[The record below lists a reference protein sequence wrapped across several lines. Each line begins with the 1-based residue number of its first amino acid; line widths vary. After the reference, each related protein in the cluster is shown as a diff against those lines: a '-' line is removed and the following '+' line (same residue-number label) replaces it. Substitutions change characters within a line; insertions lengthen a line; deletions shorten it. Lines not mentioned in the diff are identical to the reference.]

1 MVFLSLQLLLRI
13 LVLLVKNI
21 KIEQQRVDQIDIG
34 FVLLEN
40 DLSILEINV
49 FDLDE

>member
-13 LVLLVKNI
+13 LALLVKNI
-21 KIEQQRVDQIDIG
+21 KIEQQRIDQVDIG
-34 FVLLEN
+34 LVLLEN
-40 DLSILEINV
+40 DLSVLEINV